1 MRTKSIENRLFLL
14 LIISSFAFSC
24 AKKQEATK
32 TTQTPLVKADSIQ
45 AKITFIELGSVKC
58 VPCRQMQPVMK
69 AIEEKFTGQVKV
81 IFYDV
86 WQKDQNHFAYDY
98 HINLIPTQVFLD
110 AQGNEIFRHEGF
122 FPEEEITKFLK
133 KQGLQPMQS
142 GAL

>member
-1 MRTKSIENRLFLL
+1 MRHLRIFIVLLALLFAGLFVFACSSEPQKEERQQEKSNVHNV
-14 LIISSFAFSC
+14 
-24 AKKQEATK
+24 
-32 TTQTPLVKADSIQ
+32 TT

-69 AIEEKFTGQVKV
+69 AIEEKFAGQVKV

-98 HINLIPTQVFLD
+98 HINLIPTQVFLN
-110 AQGNEIFRHEGF
+110 AQGKEIFRHEGF
-122 FPEEEITKFLK
+122 FPEEKITEFLI
-133 KQGLQPMQS
+133 KQGLQPLQS

>member
-1 MRTKSIENRLFLL
+1 MRNKSIGSGLFLL

-24 AKKQEATK
+24 TKKQEDTK
-32 TTQTPLVKADSIQ
+32 TPQTTVVKADSIQ

-58 VPCRQMQPVMK
+58 VPCRQMQPVM
-69 AIEEKFTGQVKV
+69 ASIEEKFTGQVKV

-98 HINLIPTQVFLD
+98 HIDLIPTQVFLD

-122 FPEEEITKFLK
+122 FPEEEITEFLK
-133 KQGLQPMQS
+133 KQGLQPMQT

>member
-1 MRTKSIENRLFLL
+1 MRIKLIGIGIVLLL
-14 LIISSFAFSC
+14 LISNFVFAC
-24 AKKQEATK
+24 AKKQEDSK
-32 TTQTPLVKADSIQ
+32 TSQVAVVKADTTP

-69 AIEEKFTGQVKV
+69 AIEKKFVGQVKV

-110 AQGNEIFRHEGF
+110 ENGNEIFRHEGF
-122 FPEEEITKFLK
+122 FPEKEITEFLK
-133 KQGLQPMQS
+133 QQGLH
-142 GAL
+142 L